1 MHAENMEGTAEK
13 PAAMDLGKLL
23 NTRVVAHTRDGRR
36 LQGTLTQY
44 DDYMNLLLEDV
55 EEYVGDKPVN
65 KYKLLVVM
73 GGNIQAI
80 SV

>member
-1 MHAENMEGTAEK
+1 MEETAEK

-23 NTRVVAHTRDGRR
+23 NARVVAYTRDGRR

-55 EEYVGDKPVN
+55 EEYAGDKLVD
-65 KYKLLVVM
+65 KYKILIVK